1 MKSQI
6 EKAVFETI
14 RKFNKSNKDGF
25 TLKPDKKTTLTGSDA
40 SIDSVALIG
49 FLLDL
54 EKNLYKN
61 FKKKITIADEK
72 VFQDIKILKNVGSLI
87 NHISSKINVKK

>member
-6 EKAVFETI
+6 EEAVFETI
-14 RKFNKSNKDGF
+14 QKFNKSNKDGF
-25 TLKPDKKTTLTGSDA
+25 TLKPDKKTTLTGPQA

-61 FKKKITIADEK
+61 FKKK
-72 VFQDIKILKNVGSLI
+72 N
-87 NHISSKINVKK
+87 NHS